1 MLKPWQ
7 SRIQNQQRPLK
18 FFLVGIWNSIFG
30 YGMFYLLDTL
40 LSQVLTVRYMAYMT
54 ALTFA
59 QLLGIINAYIF
70 HKHITFQ
77 STVRGEGIFIE
88 FARFFST
95 YLFSMIL
102 GLILLPVFVEAIG
115 IAPRIS
121 AALLIPVTTIISY
134 IGHSRFSF
142 RM

>member
-30 YGMFYLLDTL
+30 YGMFYFLDTL

-59 QLLGIINAYIF
+59 QLLGVINAYIF
-70 HKHITFQ
+70 HKYITFR
-77 STVRGEGIFIE
+77 SSVRGKRIIIE

-95 YLFSMIL
+95 YIVTIIL
-102 GLILLPVFVEAIG
+102 GLVLLPILVEMFQMDPKISGAI
-115 IAPRIS
+115 I
-121 AALLIPVTTIISY
+121 IPITTIISY
-134 IGHSRFSF
+134 LGHSRFSF
-142 RM
+142 TK